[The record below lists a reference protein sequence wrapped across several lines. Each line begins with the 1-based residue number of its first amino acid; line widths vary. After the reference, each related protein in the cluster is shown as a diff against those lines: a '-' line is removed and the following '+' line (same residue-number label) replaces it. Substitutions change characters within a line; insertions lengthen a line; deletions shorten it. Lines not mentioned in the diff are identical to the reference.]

1 LNTFDRYLLKRFYHV
16 FAIGFIAT
24 YGLYV
29 VFDAFT
35 NADEFQGRTAGGS
48 SGLILWRMGQHYF
61 FQSFPFFDLIGPSLV
76 VLAAVAVF
84 AMLMRQSE
92 IYPLLSAGVPTW
104 RLAVPITVG
113 TLSVVVMLTA
123 NQEIIIPSIADRLQA
138 PRGTDKSSAHQVQT
152 ARDFVRNLEISGH
165 RLFLPERRIEQA
177 EFLLPV
183 PELVHEPT
191 TLRAKAAIQIPSHGN
206 RPAGWLLRDVKQ
218 SFQDLTLTE
227 KGRRVV
233 FPTRS
238 QNDMFVISDVR
249 IDQLHNRAT
258 SFKYLSTGELV
269 QRIRNPA
276 YGLVSNRSQS
286 LHLHERLTRPLL
298 ILFSVLISIPL
309 TVRRESRGVILNAA
323 TCAGVLGVLFLVNQ
337 SSLYLGRLNIVSLDM
352 AAWLPVLICG
362 MCAAWLSSSLQ
373 T

>member
-1 LNTFDRYLLKRFYHV
+1 LNTFDRYLLRRFYHV
-16 FAIGFIAT
+16 FAIAFTAT

-35 NADEFQGRTAGGS
+35 NADEFQDRTAGRSTG
-48 SGLILWRMGQHYF
+48 IMLWRMSQHYF
-61 FQSFPFFDLIGPSLV
+61 FQTFPFFDLIGPILV

-92 IYPLLSAGVPTW
+92 IYPVLSAGVPTW
-104 RLAVPITVG
+104 RLAVPIIIG
-113 TLSVVVMLTA
+113 TLSVVLMLTA
-123 NQEIIIPSIADRLQA
+123 NQEIIIPNIADRLQS

-165 RLFLPERRIEQA
+165 SLFLNERRIQQA

-191 TLRAKAAIQIPSHGN
+191 TLRAKSAIQIPGHNN
-206 RPAGWLLRDVKQ
+206 RPAGWLLRDVAQDFQ
-218 SFQDLTLTE
+218 SLTLTE
-227 KGRRVV
+227 KGRRLV
-233 FPTRS
+233 FPTRT
-238 QNDMFVISDVR
+238 QNDLFVVSDVT
-249 IDQLHNRAT
+249 IDQLHNRST

-298 ILFSVLISIPL
+298 ILCSVLISIPL
-309 TVRRESRGVILNAA
+309 TLRRESRGLLLNAA
-323 TCAGVLGVLFLVNQ
+323 TCAGVLAILFLVNQ
-337 SSLYLGRLNIVSLDM
+337 SLLYLGRLNVVSLDL
-352 AAWLPVLICG
+352 AAWLPVLLCG
-362 MCAAWLSSSLQ
+362 ICAAWFSSSVQ